1 VTRAG
6 AIVLGVLAVATV
18 VAVIAVQR
26 RKDAPALVREVRVTR
41 AFSPDGDGV
50 RDRARIRLEPGR
62 RDRVSLTILDAEG
75 RAVRHLVR
83 GRPKRAGRRLRARW
97 GGRTDAGAPA
107 PAGVYRVRVEL
118 PRRGRELELIPTI
131 RLRRGRGA

>member
-1 VTRAG
+1 MSRGG
-6 AIVLGVLAVATV
+6 ALVLATLALTTV
-18 VAVIAVQR
+18 VAVVVVQR
-26 RKDAPALVREVRVTR
+26 AKDAPALVRRVAVTK

-62 RDRVSLTILDAEG
+62 RDRVSLTILDADG

-97 GGRTDAGAPA
+97 DGRTDAGALA
-107 PAGVYRVRVEL
+107 PDGVYRVRVAL
-118 PRRGRELELIPTI
+118 ARRGRELELVDAI
-131 RLRRGRGA
+131 RLRGGGER